1 MELDWE
7 KIGRP
12 ELLHLVYKALL
23 NFYIEYKRAPILHN
37 DCDAQYILDVSK
49 QINN

>member
-23 NFYIEYKRAPILHN
+23 HFIFKYERAPILLN
-37 DCDAQYILDVSK
+37 DCDAQ
-49 QINN
+49 